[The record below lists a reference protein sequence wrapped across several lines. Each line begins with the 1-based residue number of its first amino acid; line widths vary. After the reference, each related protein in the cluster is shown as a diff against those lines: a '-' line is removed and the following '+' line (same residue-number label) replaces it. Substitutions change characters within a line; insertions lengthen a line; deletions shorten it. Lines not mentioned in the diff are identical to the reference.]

1 MAEHYCAMNKKEFN
15 KGTKEDP
22 ISLDDLLPVAQNGR
36 RTIGYL
42 RLVENKPRV
51 IVYYDTLS
59 AYNAFV
65 TNNVRLEPETRAPLN
80 KGFVERIKLYRNAI
94 TMLTEEQLA
103 LSITHEDPEQRRVVN
118 QQKSDMFQ
126 RYMRDQA
133 TPAEKLQLQISLFID
148 DTEVLHPYTREDA
161 TARLAYAPI
170 GSWIIRTSSI
180 GDSDII
186 TTRAITISSPLGMRH
201 VCITQIY
208 GYGFM
213 ISPNFPVVNNVCQV
227 SSMGSDMIIP
237 QLAAEVSNVYPSF
250 LDALDF
256 IVASYLLD
264 KTKLIGLAP
273 NALGAAEAAE
283 APTLQLYEQLPH

>member
-1 MAEHYCAMNKKEFN
+1 LH
-15 KGTKEDP
+15 
-22 ISLDDLLPVAQNGR
+22 
-36 RTIGYL
+36 
-42 RLVENKPRV
+42 
-51 IVYYDTLS
+51 
-59 AYNAFV
+59 
-65 TNNVRLEPETRAPLN
+65 
-80 KGFVERIKLYRNAI
+80 KGFVERIKLYHRAI
-94 TMLTEEQLA
+94 TTLTDEQLA

-126 RYMRDQA
+126 RYMRGQA
-133 TPAEKLQLQISLFID
+133 TPIEKLQLQISLFID

-186 TTRAITISSPLGMRH
+186 TTRAITISSPLSMNH

-213 ISPNFPVVNNVCQV
+213 ISPNCPVVNQVCQV
-227 SSMGSDMIIP
+227 SSMGSDTILP

-264 KTKLIGLAP
+264 KTKLIGLVP
-273 NALGAAEAAE
+273 NAVGAAQAAQVEAAEVGAAEAVVQQYAE
-283 APTLQLYEQLPH
+283 LPR